1 MNISKVVSFFFLLSV
16 LMTGHIA
23 VAQSLFDR
31 ARDLL
36 STEDSVVSEN
46 STMDIGNAFKQ
57 ALRMGSEQVVDK
69 LGAVDGFNSDPSI
82 HIPLPD
88 FLSQIRSA
96 LRIVGLSGT
105 VDDLELQLNRAA
117 EAATPVA
124 KELFLNAITEMD
136 FDDVMAIYNG
146 PNDSATS
153 YFRESMSTTLGNQ
166 MRPLID
172 NSLSEVGA
180 LNTLDRI
187 VDRYKPLEAIPDLK
201 SNLADHVVNRGMD
214 GIFHYI
220 AQEEAAIR
228 ENPVRQTTE
237 LLKQVFGSR

>member
-69 LGAVDGFNSDPSI
+69 LGAVDGFNSDPTI

-88 FLSQIRSA
+88 FLNQVRSA

-153 YFRESMSTTLGNQ
+153 YFRDSMSTTLGKQ
-166 MRPLID
+166 RRPVID
-172 NSLSEVGA
+172 SSLSEVGA